1 MDAQRVVEPGPLC
14 RSFASMLMVKF
25 VHDSYIVETI
35 TILESAHAMAGMV
48 PAIDSTRLLL
58 SLCFLSKSLYICL
71 EGEVKLYKD
80 SEVRIYKLT
89 TSHRCENI
97 NTAC

>member
-35 TILESAHAMAGMV
+35 TQWHDGMV

-71 EGEVKLYKD
+71 EGKVKLYKD